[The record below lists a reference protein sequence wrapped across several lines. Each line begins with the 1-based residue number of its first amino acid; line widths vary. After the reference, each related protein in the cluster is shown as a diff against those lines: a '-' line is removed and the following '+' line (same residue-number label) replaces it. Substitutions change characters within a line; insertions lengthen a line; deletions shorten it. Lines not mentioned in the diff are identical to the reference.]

1 MKSISFVFQD
11 VTLFNDTVYNNIRV
25 GNMAATEEQVMAAAK
40 AAYCDEFVMRFRM
53 DTKPF
58 SVKMEAPFLA
68 ESASVFRLPAL
79 F

>member
-40 AAYCDEFVMRFRM
+40 AATV
-53 DTKPF
+53 TN
-58 SVKMEAPFLA
+58 L
-68 ESASVFRLPAL
+68 
-79 F
+79 